1 MQMNSFYLTIFMVV
15 FILLGVYNV
24 FSGLRRVREAQTRGQ
39 HIAWF
44 RQINL
49 LTGIEYLLLSFVFML
64 SLNLHNNAFPAFL
77 KPIVVPFYL
86 LILLLSAVIA
96 GFVIRQAFLNA
107 RLIRR
112 NPTAK
117 ANNKNVVTSKAAYS
131 ADKVADEDMT
141 AEQRA
146 TAMQHQRDRRQ
157 KAAAAR
163 RRRAGRA

>member
-39 HIAWF
+39 HIVWF

-64 SLNLHNNAFPAFL
+64 SLNLHNSAFPAFL

-96 GFVIRQAFLNA
+96 GFVIRQAILNA
-107 RLIRR
+107 RLLKSNR
-112 NPTAK
+112 TAK
-117 ANNKNVVTSKAAYS
+117 ANSKNATTAKAACS
-131 ADKVADEDMT
+131 AGEAANEGVT

-146 TAMQHQRDRRQ
+146 TAMQHQRERRQ

>member
-64 SLNLHNNAFPAFL
+64 SLNLRNSAFPAFL

-96 GFVIRQAFLNA
+96 GFVIRQAIVNA
-107 RLIRR
+107 RLFRK
-112 NPTAK
+112 NPMTRAHSTNVIKAK
-117 ANNKNVVTSKAAYS
+117 AANRSNEAA
-131 ADKVADEDMT
+131 EEEMT
-141 AEQRA
+141 TEQRA
-146 TAMQHQRDRRQ
+146 NAMQRQRERRQ

-163 RRRAGRA
+163 RRRSGRA

>member
-96 GFVIRQAFLNA
+96 GFVIRQAILNA
-107 RLIRR
+107 RLIRK

-117 ANNKNVVTSKAAYS
+117 VKSNNVITPKAGYS
-131 ADKVADEDMT
+131 ADEVADEDMT

-146 TAMQHQRDRRQ
+146 SVMQHQRERRQ

>member
-64 SLNLHNNAFPAFL
+64 SLNLHNSAFPAFL

-96 GFVIRQAFLNA
+96 GFVIRQAILNA
-107 RLIRR
+107 RLLKTIPR
-112 NPTAK
+112 PK
-117 ANNKNVVTSKAAYS
+117 
-131 ADKVADEDMT
+131 
-141 AEQRA
+141 
-146 TAMQHQRDRRQ
+146 
-157 KAAAAR
+157 
-163 RRRAGRA
+163 RRAITLSRPKPRIVQAKQPTRT

>member
-86 LILLLSAVIA
+86 LILLLSAVVA
-96 GFVIRQAFLNA
+96 GFVIRQAILNA
-107 RLIRR
+107 RLLKR
-112 NPTAK
+112 NPPAK
-117 ANNKNVVTSKAAYS
+117 AKSNNVVTSKAAYS
-131 ADKVADEDMT
+131 VGEVADEDMT

-146 TAMQHQRDRRQ
+146 AAMQHQRERRQ